1 MSKAKVFVIMPFSD
15 DFFESYE
22 LIKEHFE
29 EEFEFSNA
37 GDEDNQQNILA
48 DIITP
53 IYNADI
59 ILADLTGLNPNV
71 MYELG
76 IAHSFNKKTIVI
88 TRDDISTLPFDL
100 KSYRTKGYTTHFIQ
114 FHDLLSYLDKN
125 FNGAVDG
132 SVIFNNP
139 VSDFLNKNQ
148 IDPQILFTR
157 ETINIE
163 IPNDEKGFIDFMAD
177 IEEDIGQLNKNIQ
190 DLTIETNKMNVGI
203 GSCSSEIERAQK
215 QGGNGIAS
223 FIRKQSKKAA
233 NYISTYSKCLREY
246 SESINSLWTKTEKNI
261 IGLLEN
267 KYTAIEENK
276 EPLIFFLKSLNA
288 MQGSILVSN
297 KGVIAMKEAYL
308 NNLGIERSL
317 NQSIHFL
324 DSDLS
329 TYLSITEQM
338 SASIDRILSKSKF
351 VVGDID
357 FTQEEH
363 PND

>member
-22 LIKEHFE
+22 LIKEHFQ

-48 DIITP
+48 DIISP

-88 TRDDISTLPFDL
+88 TRDEISTLPFDL
-100 KSYRTKGYTTHFIQ
+100 KQYRTKGYTTHFKQ

-125 FNGAVDG
+125 FKGAVDG

-148 IDPQILFTR
+148 IDPQILFAKDK
-157 ETINIE
+157 INIE
-163 IPNDEKGFIDFMAD
+163 IPDDEKGLIDFVAE
-177 IEEDIGQLNKNIQ
+177 IEEDVGELARGNESLIR
-190 DLTIETNKMNVGI
+190 ETNKMNAGLED
-203 GSCSSEIERAQK
+203 CTSEIERVKKTA
-215 QGGNGIAS
+215 GDGLTS
-223 FIRKQSKKAA
+223 FIRKQAKKAA
-233 NYISTYSKCLREY
+233 DYMSTYSVQLRKQ
-246 SESINSLWTKTEKNI
+246 SDTINTLWTKVEKNI
-261 IGLLEN
+261 FGLLEN
-267 KYTAIEENK
+267 KFIANEENK
-276 EPLIFFLKSLNA
+276 NVLVDFLKALRIFQNSIRTSNESLK
-288 MQGSILVSN
+288 S
-297 KGVIAMKEAYL
+297 MKDANL
-308 NNLGIERSL
+308 NNLGLERSL

-324 DSDLS
+324 DSDLA
-329 TYLSITEQM
+329 TYLSTSDQM
-338 SASIDRILSKSKF
+338 YYSIDRILSKGKYIF
-351 VVGDID
+351 GDID
-357 FTQEEH
+357 YNQEDN